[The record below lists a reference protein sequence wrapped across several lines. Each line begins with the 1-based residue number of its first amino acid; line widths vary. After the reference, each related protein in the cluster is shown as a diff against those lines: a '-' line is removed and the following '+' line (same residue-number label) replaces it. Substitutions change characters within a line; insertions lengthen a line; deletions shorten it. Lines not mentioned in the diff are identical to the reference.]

1 MGLNMRSSEAPRV
14 RHDATVRLQT
24 GALGAAFDARS
35 VNLSVGGVFVE
46 ADKVLDPGAQV
57 EMKVNLADGGSPLE
71 TRGEVVWVR
80 PQNDD
85 HAKPGMAVRFLAL
98 DEVGA
103 RRIARLVAS
112 RVREPTG
119 MLKRK
124 VRIKLA
130 GLPAALRAVARDLNE
145 HGVMLEAELPWLKL
159 GSAVETEISQ
169 GRSRVGRLRWVG
181 VDVASS
187 GVARL
192 RISVD
197 FVDGA
202 AAAGTPAASDAP
214 VQPVHEPDETEMIDM
229 QPPKRRFWAW
239 AILLVLA
246 GVATAGALWLDRMS
260 SVRPIEGAELRVT
273 DTLPPPETP
282 PPSGVVIPKT
292 KGAAPAP
299 AATPHKR
306 GRH

>member
-1 MGLNMRSSEAPRV
+1 MRSAEAPRV

-24 GALGAAFDARS
+24 GDLGAAFDARS

-57 EMKVNLADGGSPLE
+57 EMRVNLSDGGSPLE

-85 HAKPGMAVRFLAL
+85 HAKAGMAVRFLAL
-98 DEVGA
+98 DEMSA

-130 GLPAALRAVARDLNE
+130 GLPAALRAVARDLSE
-145 HGVMLEAELPWLKL
+145 QGVMLEAELPWLKL
-159 GSAVETEISQ
+159 GSMVETEIAP
-169 GRSRVGRLRWVG
+169 GRSRVGRMRWVG
-181 VDVASS
+181 VDVAPS

-197 FVDGA
+197 FDGAANGA
-202 AAAGTPAASDAP
+202 AAAAAP
-214 VQPVHEPDETEMIDM
+214 VQAVHEPDETEMIDFR
-229 QPPKRRFWAW
+229 PRRRFWPW
-239 AILLVLA
+239 AVLLAVA
-246 GVATAGALWLDRMS
+246 GAAAAGALWLDRAS
-260 SVRPIEGAELRVT
+260 SVAPIEGAELRVT
-273 DTLPPPETP
+273 DSMPKVEEPT
-282 PPSGVVIPKT
+282 PSGVVIPKT
-292 KGAAPAP
+292 KPATPAPA